1 MDSEQYIVGYL
12 QSFGEAFPVL
22 DFSKN
27 PIAASFF
34 ALVALVLLLNI
45 AKWLL
50 IALHHVTKDKDKEQ

>member
-1 MDSEQYIVGYL
+1 M
-12 QSFGEAFPVL
+12 L
-22 DFSKN
+22 DFSKS

-50 IALHHVTKDKDKEQ
+50 IALRYASKDKDRDR